1 MQRHIILGDRRI
13 LSLGIRQ
20 FHVLNWA
27 GIRDKGSSSDLLNLL
42 SIDKDIERNVNDR
55 INTLESVHDAH
66 VRNIQRLESKLG
78 YIEKNIGFLMGK
90 RDNKK
95 LQIEELLRLPTW
107 KVYEIVKVKCHG
119 ENVNEDEIIML
130 IAHMIF
136 RNSFTVDMFSRVI
149 MRLSYSN
156 VKKVHE
162 KLVNDPAGIIKG
174 WNEGYRC
181 RVLSGLALTARY
193 KMLKD
198 YDSARRIVISE
209 FREVWIKGLIAK
221 PNEFKGN
228 DLKNFVNVV
237 NGMVEYAYVVTN
249 IVKVNDVR
257 LVYTFWEENWND
269 MIINEWLEK
278 NVDKLNEFQRFIIR
292 AFNNPVISTN
302 SEFKGI
308 LLDISKKL
316 KLGIYS
322 GDDINR
328 EKFQVYLELLIND
341 IIEGIN
347 GDPERVGYVRDL
359 RKEFE
364 GFKSDEHEEELKEVF
379 NV

>member
-1 MQRHIILGDRRI
+1 
-13 LSLGIRQ
+13 
-20 FHVLNWA
+20 
-27 GIRDKGSSSDLLNLL
+27 
-42 SIDKDIERNVNDR
+42 
-55 INTLESVHDAH
+55 
-66 VRNIQRLESKLG
+66 
-78 YIEKNIGFLMGK
+78 
-90 RDNKK
+90 
-95 LQIEELLRLPTW
+95 
-107 KVYEIVKVKCHG
+107 
-119 ENVNEDEIIML
+119 
-130 IAHMIF
+130 
-136 RNSFTVDMFSRVI
+136 
-149 MRLSYSN
+149 
-156 VKKVHE
+156 
-162 KLVNDPAGIIKG
+162 
-174 WNEGYRC
+174 
-181 RVLSGLALTARY
+181 
-193 KMLKD
+193 MLKD